1 MASFKDV
8 HSSLRALSSG
18 DLQVAFSLVQA
29 AGSRLVRSSV
39 AECPE
44 SADTM
49 NRIII
54 RLRSLHDIY
63 NRWFCVIMSTGS
75 RTSRRTAE
83 VLGGRMVEDT
93 TCKLFIFGRK
103 D

>member
-1 MASFKDV
+1 MITIPGLILQYFLTLDGKFHKDV

-18 DLQVAFSLVQA
+18 DLVAFSLVQA

-63 NRWFCVIMSTGS
+63 NSL
-75 RTSRRTAE
+75 
-83 VLGGRMVEDT
+83 VL
-93 TCKLFIFGRK
+93 
-103 D
+103 